1 MRLLLLAGTA
11 ALLLDP
17 RIAAAQASASAN
29 GNGARATVR
38 AVVGLSMPAMFRVA
52 ESAPAQATWQGDR
65 FTEYLIKFT
74 VAANTE
80 WQFAAD
86 ALPHGVSLLVRGG
99 EWRGAQDSDLIVQ
112 RGAVSNGTEVLVRVR
127 VADGASITWRDELKF
142 SATQVQPVAVRYVA
156 DD

>member
-1 MRLLLLAGTA
+1 MRFLLLATTA
-11 ALLLDP
+11 ALLLVP
-17 RIAAAQASASAN
+17 RIADAQSSATAT

-38 AVVGLSMPAMFRVA
+38 ATLGLSVPTMFRVV
-52 ESAPAQATWQGDR
+52 ETAPAQATWQGDR
-65 FTEYLIKFT
+65 FTEFLIKFT

-99 EWRGAQDSDLIVQ
+99 EWRGAQDSDFIVQ

-127 VADGASITWRDELKF
+127 VADGASPSWRDELKF
-142 SATQVQPVAVRYVA
+142 TATQVQPAVIRYVA
-156 DD
+156 ED